1 MGQIDGSHRPRMT
14 KPPFVHLHV
23 HSQYS
28 LLDGANRIDDLVAR
42 ARDHQMSALAL
53 TDHGNLF
60 GAVQFYQEARKA
72 GIKPIIGVEA
82 YIAPRSRLDRET
94 YGVHHGSY
102 HLILLATSYTGYRN
116 LLKLISAAHLEG
128 FYYRP
133 RIDHEL
139 LAAHAEGLIGLSAC
153 LRGEV
158 PSLLADGKQAEAD
171 AAADRYAS
179 IFGRDRFF
187 LELQA
192 NGLEAQ
198 TKMNRLL
205 LEMSRRT
212 GLQAA
217 ATNDC
222 HYLHQHDHRAHDILL
237 CLQTGKTLHT
247 PERMRFQTT
256 ELYFKSADEMLTTF
270 GELPAALSVTQ
281 HIADCCDIQLP
292 LHQLHLPDYQ
302 VPPGSTKESYLTE
315 LAEQGLR
322 ERLARRQDAHIPD
335 ARYWN
340 RLHEEL
346 AMIGAMGYAG
356 YFLIVWDIIRFARS
370 RRIPVGPGRGSA
382 AGSLVAY
389 ALQITDLDPLA
400 YDLIFE
406 RFLNPERVTQPDIDL
421 DFCMDRR
428 GEVINYVTDKYGSD
442 HVCQIITFGTMMAKA
457 AIRDVG
463 RVLELPYGD
472 VDRLAKL
479 VPNTLNITL
488 DEAIKAEPRL
498 TETMTAAPKLKEV
511 VEFAK
516 ALEGQ
521 VRHASTHAAGVVISG
536 EPLTDYV
543 PLFRG
548 SNGEVVTQYAKDDLE
563 AVGLVKFD
571 FLGLRTLTLLDHAA
585 RLVNRARNT
594 WAQAADGTVPVA
606 RGVGA
611 SPTGKRSFSEISPE
625 DTSSLPATRA
635 PTDNDQPLRLQEI
648 ALNDPEVYRTLST
661 GQTTAIFQLESRGMR
676 DLLVKMA
683 PERFEDLIAILALY
697 RPGPIG
703 SGMMDDFIKRKR
715 GKTAINY
722 DIPQL
727 RPILEETYGVIVY
740 QEQVM
745 RIAAE
750 VAGFSLG
757 QADLL
762 RRAMGKKKPEEMDK
776 QRTRFIDGARAKGV
790 TRAKAEKLFELMA
803 YFAGYGF
810 NKSHSAAYAL
820 ITYLTAY
827 FKAHHPSEFMTAV
840 LTSEMGN
847 EDKIVAYLAE
857 CRRLNIRVLP
867 PDVNDSERDFTIV
880 PEGIRFGLAA
890 IKNVGGAAI
899 DAIRAAREAAEG
911 VAREPFTSLAQFC
924 RRVDLRKVNRRVIE
938 SLIKAGTFDSIEPSR
953 ARLMRQLDQ
962 AVDEGARHQE
972 EAGAGQGGLFG
983 ELTEAIAVGDTS
995 APAGASAAVQIDPL
1009 NERPH
1014 ASSDAAEWDEA
1025 TRLRHEKEA
1034 LGFYITGHPLERVQ
1048 ESLSRLSITPIQ
1060 SLAEA
1065 QDGAEVTVAGLVVS
1079 RKITT
1084 TRRGDRMAYARLEDL
1099 TGTIEAIVFPELFKS
1114 SGALLESD
1122 QPVLVTGA
1130 LDCGDQGSKLK
1141 ATKLRSLE
1149 DAQTRLNRQLRITVG
1164 PTALSVDQLVQ
1175 LRAVLTRH
1183 PGSCPVALTL
1193 RHPEQRQATVLLD
1206 RQYWVAPTPALLA
1219 DVEALLGAGAF
1230 ADHGAPSI

>member
-1 MGQIDGSHRPRMT
+1 MT

-42 ARDHQMSALAL
+42 AGDHGMNALAL

-82 YIAPRSRLDRET
+82 YIAPRSRLDRENF
-94 YGVHHGSY
+94 GVHNGSY
-102 HLILLATSYTGYRN
+102 HLILLATNYTGYTN
-116 LLKLISAAHLEG
+116 LLKLVSAAHLEG
-128 FYYRP
+128 FYYKP
-133 RIDHEL
+133 RIDKEL

-158 PSLLADGKQAEAD
+158 PSFLADGKEAEAD
-171 AAADRYAS
+171 AAADQYAS
-179 IFGRDRFF
+179 IFGRDRFY

-198 TKMNRLL
+198 TRMNRQL

-212 GLQAA
+212 GLKTA

-237 CLQTGKTLHT
+237 CLQTGKTQNT
-247 PERMRFQTT
+247 AERMRFQTT

-270 GELPAALSVTQ
+270 GELPASLAITQ
-281 HIADCCDIQLP
+281 QIADQCDIQLP

-302 VPPGSTKESYLTE
+302 VPPGSTKESYLAE
-315 LAEQGLR
+315 LAREGLR
-322 ERLARRQDAHIPD
+322 ERLKQHREGRIPES
-335 ARYWN
+335 RYWD
-340 RLHEEL
+340 RLKEEL

-389 ALQITDLDPLA
+389 ALQITGLDPLA

-428 GEVINYVTDKYGSD
+428 GEIINYVTDKYGSD

-463 RVLELPYGD
+463 RVLELPYGE

-498 TETMTAAPKLKEV
+498 TETMTASPKLKEV
-511 VEFAK
+511 VDFAR

-571 FLGLRTLTLLDHAA
+571 FLGLRTLTLLDHAV
-585 RLVNRARNT
+585 RLVNQKRP
-594 WAQAADGTVPVA
+594 AD
-606 RGVGA
+606 
-611 SPTGKRSFSEISPE
+611 E
-625 DTSSLPATRA
+625 SLS
-635 PTDNDQPLRLQEI
+635 LQQI
-648 ALNDPEVYRTLST
+648 ALDDVEVYRALST

-676 DLLVKMA
+676 DLLAKMA

-703 SGMMDDFIKRKR
+703 SGMVDDFIKRKR
-715 GKTAINY
+715 GKTVSY
-722 DIPQL
+722 ELPQL

-750 VAGFSLG
+750 IAGFTLG

-776 QRTRFIDGARAKGV
+776 QRTRFVEGAKAKGI
-790 TRAKAEKLFELMA
+790 TRAKAEKLFDLMA

-827 FKAHHPSEFMTAV
+827 FKVHHPVEFMAAV
-840 LTSEMGN
+840 LTSEIGN

-857 CRRLNIRVLP
+857 CRRLNIRILP

-890 IKNVGGAAI
+890 IKNVGEGAI
-899 DAIRAAREAAEG
+899 EAIRAAREDG
-911 VAREPFTSLAQFC
+911 PFTSLVQFC
-924 RRVDLRKVNRRVIE
+924 QRVDLRKVNRRVIE
-938 SLIKAGTFDSIEPSR
+938 SLIKAGTFDSVQASR
-953 ARLMRQLDQ
+953 SNLMRQLDQ
-962 AVDEGARHQE
+962 AVEEGARLQE
-972 EAGAGQGGLFG
+972 EASAGQGGLFG
-983 ELTEAIAVGDTS
+983 ELTESIEVSGGGPS
-995 APAGASAAVQIDPL
+995 VNGAGAPNGSGPAVPIDPL
-1009 NERPH
+1009 NEGAAPPN
-1014 ASSDAAEWDEA
+1014 SSMTEWDDA

-1048 ESLSRLSITPIQ
+1048 EALSRLSITPIQ
-1060 SLAEA
+1060 ALSDG
-1065 QDGAEVTVAGLVVS
+1065 QDGSEVTIAGLVMS

-1084 TRRGDRMAYARLEDL
+1084 TRRGDRMAYARVEDL
-1099 TGTIEAIVFPELFKS
+1099 TDTIETIIFPELFKS
-1114 SGALLESD
+1114 SAAVLESD
-1122 QPVLVTGA
+1122 QPVIITGT
-1130 LDCGDQGSKLK
+1130 LDRTDQGCKLK
-1141 ATKLRSLE
+1141 ATRLQSLTE
-1149 DAQTRLNRQLRITVG
+1149 VQARVNRQMRITIG
-1164 PTALSVDQLVQ
+1164 PSALSVDQLVQ
-1175 LRAVLTRH
+1175 LRAVLARH
-1183 PGSCPVALTL
+1183 QGPCPVVVTL
-1193 RHPEQRQATVLLD
+1193 RHPAQREATILVD
-1206 RQYWVAPTPALLA
+1206 RQYWVTPTPALQA
-1219 DVEALLGAGAF
+1219 DIEALCGAGALTIQ
-1230 ADHGAPSI
+1230 AAALT

>member
-1 MGQIDGSHRPRMT
+1 MT

-42 ARDHQMSALAL
+42 TREHGMNALAL

-60 GAVQFYQEARKA
+60 GAVQFYQQAKQS

-82 YIAPRSRLDRET
+82 YIAPRSRLDRENF
-94 YGVHHGSY
+94 GIHHGSY
-102 HLILLATSYTGYRN
+102 HLILLATNYTGYTN
-116 LLKLISAAHLEG
+116 LLKLVSAAHLEG

-133 RIDHEL
+133 RIDKEL

-153 LRGEV
+153 LRGEI
-158 PSLLADGKQAEAD
+158 PSFLADGKEAEAD
-171 AAADRYAS
+171 AAADQYAS
-179 IFGRDRFF
+179 IFGRDRFY

-198 TKMNRLL
+198 TRMNRQL

-212 GLQAA
+212 GLKTA

-237 CLQTGKTLHT
+237 CLQTGKTITT
-247 PERMRFQTT
+247 PDRMRFQTT

-270 GELPAALSVTQ
+270 GEVPDSLSITQ
-281 HIADCCDIQLP
+281 QIADQCDIKLP
-292 LHQLHLPDYQ
+292 LHQVHLPDYQ
-302 VPPGSTKESYLTE
+302 VPPDYTKESYLAE
-315 LAEQGLR
+315 LAQQGLR
-322 ERLARRQDAHIPD
+322 ERLKRHQENRIPEP
-335 ARYWN
+335 RYWD
-340 RLHEEL
+340 RLKEEL
-346 AMIGAMGYAG
+346 AMIGAMGYPG
-356 YFLIVWDIIRFARS
+356 YFLIVWDIIRFARL

-400 YDLIFE
+400 YGLIFE
-406 RFLNPERVTQPDIDL
+406 RFLNPERVSQPDIDL

-428 GEVINYVTDKYGSD
+428 GEVINYVTEKYGSD

-457 AIRDVG
+457 ALRDVG
-463 RVLELPYGD
+463 RVLELPYSD

-488 DEAIKAEPRL
+488 DEAIKAEPRF
-498 TETMTAAPKLKEV
+498 TETMAASPKLKEV
-511 VEFAK
+511 VDFAK

-571 FLGLRTLTLLDHAA
+571 FLGLRTLTLLDHAT
-585 RLVNRARNT
+585 RLVNHARKTRAL
-594 WAQAADGTVPVA
+594 AANGTLPVA

-611 SPTGKRSFSEISPE
+611 SE
-625 DTSSLPATRA
+625 DTSSPLTTARA
-635 PTDNDQPLRLQEI
+635 PTDNDSPIALQEI
-648 ALNDPEVYRTLST
+648 ALDDPEVYRTLST

-703 SGMMDDFIKRKR
+703 SGMVDDFIKRKR
-715 GKTAINY
+715 GKTAISY
-722 DIPQL
+722 EVPQL

-750 VAGFSLG
+750 IAGFTLG

-776 QRTRFIDGARAKGV
+776 QRARFVEGANAKGI
-790 TRAKAEKLFELMA
+790 TKAKAEKLFDLMA

-827 FKAHHPSEFMTAV
+827 FKVHHPVEFMAAV

-847 EDKIVAYLAE
+847 EDKIVSYLAE
-857 CRRLNIRVLP
+857 CRRLTIRILP

-880 PEGIRFGLAA
+880 PDGIRFGLAA
-890 IKNVGGAAI
+890 IKNVGEGAI
-899 DAIRAAREAAEG
+899 DAIRATREAPEEG
-911 VAREPFTSLAQFC
+911 RFASLAQFC
-924 RRVDLRKVNRRVIE
+924 QRVDLRKVNRRVIE
-938 SLIKAGTFDSIEPSR
+938 SLIKAGTFDSIEPAR
-953 ARLMRQLDQ
+953 ARLIRQLDQ
-962 AVDEGARHQE
+962 AVEEGARHQE

-983 ELTEAIAVGDTS
+983 DLTEGIDFGGGGGANG
-995 APAGASAAVQIDPL
+995 APNGSGAAVPIDPL
-1009 NERPH
+1009 HESATPPN
-1014 ASSDAAEWDEA
+1014 STTEWDEA
-1025 TRLRHEKEA
+1025 TRLRYEKEA

-1048 ESLSRLSITPIQ
+1048 EVLARLSITPIQ
-1060 SLAEA
+1060 ALPDV
-1065 QDGAEVTVAGLVVS
+1065 QDGAEVTIAGLVMS

-1084 TRRGDRMAYARLEDL
+1084 TRRGDRMAYVRMEDL
-1099 TGTIEAIVFPELFKS
+1099 TGTVETIIFPELFKS
-1114 SGALLESD
+1114 AAAVLDSD
-1122 QPVLVTGA
+1122 EPVIITGT
-1130 LDCGDQGSKLK
+1130 LDRGDQGCKLK
-1141 ATKLRSLE
+1141 S
-1149 DAQTRLNRQLRITVG
+1149 TRLQSLAEVQARVNRQMRITVG
-1164 PTALSVDQLVQ
+1164 PTALSVEQLVQ

-1183 PGSCPVALTL
+1183 QGPCPVALTL
-1193 RHPEQRQATVLLD
+1193 RHPEQREATILVD
-1206 RQYWVAPTPALLA
+1206 RQYWVTPTPALQA
-1219 DVEALLGAGAF
+1219 DIEALLGAGTFTTQA
-1230 ADHGAPSI
+1230 AVPT

>member
-1 MGQIDGSHRPRMT
+1 MGQIVGSLQPRMT

-28 LLDGANRIDDLVAR
+28 LLDGANRIDDLVVR

-82 YIAPRSRLDRET
+82 YIAPRSRLDRES

-102 HLILLATSYTGYRN
+102 HLILLASNYTGYRN
-116 LLKLISAAHLEG
+116 LLKLVSAAHLEG

-133 RIDHEL
+133 RIDLEL

-158 PSLLADGKQAEAD
+158 PSLLADGKEAEAD

-179 IFGRDRFF
+179 IFGRDRFY

-205 LEMSRRT
+205 LDMSRRT
-212 GLQAA
+212 GLQTA

-281 HIADCCDIQLP
+281 QIADRCDIQLP

-302 VPPGSTKESYLTE
+302 VPAGSTKESYLTE

-322 ERLARRQDAHIPD
+322 ERLARRRDAQIPD

-340 RLHEEL
+340 RLREEL

-389 ALQITDLDPLA
+389 TLQITDLDPLA

-457 AIRDVG
+457 ALRDVG

-498 TETMTAAPKLKEV
+498 TETMNTAPKLKEV

-585 RLVNRARNT
+585 RLVNQHR
-594 WAQAADGTVPVA
+594 
-606 RGVGA
+606 
-611 SPTGKRSFSEISPE
+611 
-625 DTSSLPATRA
+625 PA
-635 PTDNDQPLRLQEI
+635 DQPLRLQEI

-703 SGMMDDFIKRKR
+703 SGMVDDFIKRKR

-722 DIPQL
+722 DVPQL

-776 QRTRFIDGARAKGV
+776 QRARFVDGARAKGV

-827 FKAHHPSEFMTAV
+827 FKVHHPAEFMTAV

-899 DAIRAAREAAEG
+899 DAIRAAREAEDG
-911 VAREPFTSLAQFC
+911 VAREPFASLAQFC

-938 SLIKAGTFDSIEPSR
+938 SLIKAGTFDSVEPSR

-983 ELTEAIAVGDTS
+983 ELTETIAVGDAG
-995 APAGASAAVQIDPL
+995 APAGSATAVQIDPL
-1009 NERPH
+1009 NERAH
-1014 ASSDAAEWDEA
+1014 AAADADEWDEA

-1060 SLAEA
+1060 ALAEA

-1122 QPVLVTGA
+1122 QPLLVTGA

-1141 ATKLRSLE
+1141 ATKLQAL
-1149 DAQTRLNRQLRITVG
+1149 DAAQARLNRQLRITVG

-1230 ADHGAPSI
+1230 ADHGTPPT

>member
-1 MGQIDGSHRPRMT
+1 MT

-42 ARDHQMSALAL
+42 AREHGMNALAL

-72 GIKPIIGVEA
+72 GINPIIGVEA

-94 YGVHHGSY
+94 YGVHHGSH
-102 HLILLATSYTGYRN
+102 HLILLATNYTGYTN
-116 LLKLISAAHLEG
+116 LLKLVSAAHLEG

-133 RIDHEL
+133 RIDKEL

-158 PSLLADGKQAEAD
+158 PSLLADGKEADAD
-171 AAADRYAS
+171 AAADQYAS
-179 IFGRDRFF
+179 IFGRDRFY

-198 TKMNRLL
+198 TKMNRQL
-205 LEMSRRT
+205 LEMSRRI
-212 GLQAA
+212 GLKTA

-237 CLQTGKTLHT
+237 CLQTGKTVNT
-247 PERMRFQTT
+247 AERMRFQTT
-256 ELYFKSADEMLTTF
+256 ELYFKSTDQMLATF
-270 GELPAALSVTQ
+270 DELPAALSITQ
-281 HIADCCDIQLP
+281 QIADQCDIQLP

-302 VPPGSTKESYLTE
+302 VPPGSTKEGYLAE
-315 LAEQGLR
+315 LAQQGLR
-322 ERLARRQDAHIPD
+322 DRLKQHQDGRIPES
-335 ARYWN
+335 RYWD
-340 RLHEEL
+340 RLKEEL

-428 GEVINYVTDKYGSD
+428 GEVINYVTEKYGSD
-442 HVCQIITFGTMMAKA
+442 HVCQIITFGTMMARA
-457 AIRDVG
+457 ALRDVG

-488 DEAIKAEPRL
+488 EEAITAEPRL
-498 TETMTAAPKLKEV
+498 TEMMTASPKLKEV

-563 AVGLVKFD
+563 AIGLVKFD
-571 FLGLRTLTLLDHAA
+571 FLGLRTLTLLDHAV
-585 RLVNRARNT
+585 RLVNLTRKTQAP
-594 WAQAADGTVPVA
+594 AADGTLPVA

-611 SPTGKRSFSEISPE
+611 SE
-625 DTSSLPATRA
+625 DASLPLAARA
-635 PTDNDQPLRLQEI
+635 PTNNDHPLQLQQI
-648 ALNDPEVYRTLST
+648 ALNDAEVYRTLST

-703 SGMMDDFIKRKR
+703 SGMVEDFIKRKR
-715 GKTAINY
+715 GKTTINY
-722 DIPQL
+722 DPPQL

-750 VAGFSLG
+750 VAGFTLG

-776 QRTRFIDGARAKGV
+776 QRTRFVEGAKAKGV
-790 TRAKAEKLFELMA
+790 TKAKAEKLFDLMA

-827 FKAHHPSEFMTAV
+827 FKVHHPVEFMAAV
-840 LTSEMGN
+840 LTSETGN

-857 CRRLNIRVLP
+857 CRRLNIRMMP

-899 DAIRAAREAAEG
+899 DSIRAARE
-911 VAREPFTSLAQFC
+911 VAGGIGKEPFASLAQFC
-924 RRVDLRKVNRRVIE
+924 QRVDLRKVNRRVIE

-953 ARLMRQLDQ
+953 
-962 AVDEGARHQE
+962 VDEGARRQE
-972 EAGAGQGGLFG
+972 EADAGQGGLFG
-983 ELTEAIAVGDTS
+983 ELTETIDIGGGRG
-995 APAGASAAVQIDPL
+995 AGASNGTDGAVPIHPL
-1009 NERPH
+1009 NEGAN
-1014 ASSDAAEWDEA
+1014 ASDNASEWDDA
-1025 TRLRHEKEA
+1025 TRLRYEKEA

-1048 ESLSRLSITPIQ
+1048 ETLTRLSITPIQ
-1060 SLAEA
+1060 ALSEV
-1065 QDGAEVTVAGLVVS
+1065 QDGAEVTIVGLILS
-1079 RKITT
+1079 RKMTT

-1099 TGTIEAIVFPELFKS
+1099 TGTVEAIIFPELFKS

-1122 QPVLVTGA
+1122 QPVIVTGT
-1130 LDCGDQGSKLK
+1130 LDSGDQGTKLK
-1141 ATKLRSLE
+1141 TTKLQSLA
-1149 DAQTRLNRQLRITVG
+1149 DAEARLNRQMRITVG
-1164 PTALSVDQLVQ
+1164 PLALSVDQLVQ
-1175 LRAVLTRH
+1175 LRAVLSRH
-1183 PGSCPVALTL
+1183 PGTCPVALTL
-1193 RHPEQRQATVLLD
+1193 RHPEQRQATILLD

-1230 ADHGAPSI
+1230 TDQAAPPA

>member
-1 MGQIDGSHRPRMT
+1 MT
-14 KPPFVHLHV
+14 NTPFVHLHV

-42 ARDHQMSALAL
+42 AREHQMSALAL

-82 YIAPRSRLDRET
+82 YLAPRSRLDRET

-102 HLILLATSYTGYRN
+102 HLILLASNYTGYKN
-116 LLKLISAAHLEG
+116 LLKLVSAAHLEG

-139 LAAHAEGLIGLSAC
+139 LASHAEGLIGLSAC

-171 AAADRYAS
+171 AAADRYAA
-179 IFGRDRFF
+179 IFGRDRFY

-198 TKMNRLL
+198 TKMNRQL

-212 GLQAA
+212 GLQTA

-237 CLQTGKTLHT
+237 CLQTGKTLNT
-247 PERMRFQTT
+247 PERMRFHTT
-256 ELYFKSADEMLTTF
+256 ELYFKSADEMLKTF

-281 HIADCCDIQLP
+281 QIADRCDIQLP

-302 VPPGSTKESYLTE
+302 VPPGSTKESYLSE
-315 LAEQGLR
+315 LAEGGLR
-322 ERLARRQDAHIPD
+322 ERLARRQDGRIPES
-335 ARYWN
+335 RYWD
-340 RLHEEL
+340 RLKEEL

-457 AIRDVG
+457 ALRDVG

-479 VPNTLNITL
+479 VPNTLNITI

-498 TETMTAAPKLKEV
+498 TETMHAAPKLKEV
-511 VEFAK
+511 VEYAK

-536 EPLTDYV
+536 EPLTEYV

-571 FLGLRTLTLLDHAA
+571 FLGLRTLTLLDHAV
-585 RLVNRARNT
+585 RLVN
-594 WAQAADGTVPVA
+594 Q
-606 RGVGA
+606 
-611 SPTGKRSFSEISPE
+611 KR
-625 DTSSLPATRA
+625 PAT
-635 PTDNDQPLRLQEI
+635 DPLALQQIPLDDAEI
-648 ALNDPEVYRTLST
+648 YRTLST

-703 SGMMDDFIKRKR
+703 SGMVDDFIKRKR
-715 GKTAINY
+715 GKTAISY
-722 DIPQL
+722 DVPQL
-727 RPILEETYGVIVY
+727 RPVLEETYGVIVY

-776 QRTRFIDGARAKGV
+776 QRARFVEGAKAKGV
-790 TRAKAEKLFELMA
+790 TRPKAEKLFELMA

-827 FKAHHPSEFMTAV
+827 FKVHHPAEFMTAV

-867 PDVNDSERDFTIV
+867 PDVNDSERDFTLV
-880 PEGIRFGLAA
+880 PEGIRFGLAG
-890 IKNVGGAAI
+890 IKNVGDAAI
-899 DAIRAAREAAEG
+899 DAICAAREAADG
-911 VAREPFTSLAQFC
+911 LTKEPFTSLAQFC

-938 SLIKAGTFDSIEPSR
+938 SLIKAGTFDSIQASR
-953 ARLMRQLDQ
+953 SNLMRQIDQ

-972 EAGAGQGGLFG
+972 EAGAGQVGLFG
-983 ELTEAIAVGDTS
+983 ELTETIAVGEGGP
-995 APAGASAAVQIDPL
+995 PAGSLAAVPIDPL
-1009 NERPH
+1009 NEGDR
-1014 ASSDAAEWDEA
+1014 ADSDSEWDNA

-1034 LGFYITGHPLERVQ
+1034 LGFYITGHPLERVR
-1048 ESLSRLSITPIQ
+1048 ETLSRLSITPI
-1060 SLAEA
+1060 SALAEA
-1065 QDGAEVTVAGLVVS
+1065 QDGAEVTVAGLIVS

-1099 TGTIEAIVFPELFKS
+1099 TGTIEAIVFPEQFKTA
-1114 SGALLESD
+1114 GALLESD
-1122 QPVLVTGA
+1122 QPVLVTGTV
-1130 LDCGDQGSKLK
+1130 DSGDQGSKLK
-1141 ATKLRSLE
+1141 ATKLQSLD
-1149 DAQTRLNRQLRITVG
+1149 DAQARLNRQLRITVG

-1175 LRAVLTRH
+1175 LRAVLSRH

-1230 ADHGAPSI
+1230 ADHGASPA

>member
-1 MGQIDGSHRPRMT
+1 MT

-28 LLDGANRIDDLVAR
+28 LLDGANRIADLVSR
-42 ARDHQMSALAL
+42 AREHGMNALAL

-72 GIKPIIGVEA
+72 GINPIIGVEA

-94 YGVHHGSY
+94 YGVHHGSH
-102 HLILLATSYTGYRN
+102 HLILLATNYTGYTN
-116 LLKLISAAHLEG
+116 LLKLVSAAHLEG

-133 RIDHEL
+133 RIDKEL

-171 AAADRYAS
+171 AAADQYAS
-179 IFGRDRFF
+179 MFGRDRFY

-198 TKMNRLL
+198 TKMNRQL

-212 GLQAA
+212 GLKTA

-237 CLQTGKTLHT
+237 CLQTGKTVNT
-247 PERMRFQTT
+247 AERMRFQTT
-256 ELYFKSADEMLTTF
+256 ELYFKSTDQMLATF
-270 GELPAALSVTQ
+270 EELPAALSITQ
-281 HIADCCDIQLP
+281 QIADQCDIQLP

-302 VPPGSTKESYLTE
+302 VPTGSTKEGYLSE
-315 LAEQGLR
+315 LAQQGLR
-322 ERLARRQDAHIPD
+322 ERFTQRQDGRIPES
-335 ARYWN
+335 RYWD
-340 RLHEEL
+340 RLKEEL

-428 GEVINYVTDKYGSD
+428 GEVINYVTEKYGSD

-457 AIRDVG
+457 ALRDVG

-488 DEAIKAEPRL
+488 EEAIAAEPRL
-498 TETMTAAPKLKEV
+498 TEMMTASPKLKEV

-563 AVGLVKFD
+563 AIGLVKFD
-571 FLGLRTLTLLDHAA
+571 FLGLRTLTLLDHAV
-585 RLVNRARNT
+585 RLVNQTRETRAP
-594 WAQAADGTVPVA
+594 AAHGTHPGA

-611 SPTGKRSFSEISPE
+611 SE
-625 DTSSLPATRA
+625 DTASPLAARA
-635 PTDNDQPLRLQEI
+635 PTDDDPPLQLQQI

-703 SGMMDDFIKRKR
+703 SGMVEDFIKRKR
-715 GKTAINY
+715 GKTTINY
-722 DIPQL
+722 DLPQL

-750 VAGFSLG
+750 VAGFTLG

-776 QRTRFIDGARAKGV
+776 QRMRFVEGAKAKGV
-790 TRAKAEKLFELMA
+790 TKAKAEKLFDLMA

-827 FKAHHPSEFMTAV
+827 FKVHHPVEFMAAV
-840 LTSEMGN
+840 LTSETGN

-857 CRRLNIRVLP
+857 CRRLNIRMMP

-899 DAIRAAREAAEG
+899 DSIRAAREASG
-911 VAREPFTSLAQFC
+911 GFGKEPFTSLAQFC
-924 RRVDLRKVNRRVIE
+924 QRVDLRKVNRRVIE

-953 ARLMRQLDQ
+953 ASLMRQLDQ
-962 AVDEGARHQE
+962 TVEEGARHQE
-972 EAGAGQGGLFG
+972 EADAGQGGLFG
-983 ELTEAIAVGDTS
+983 ELTETIDVGEGG
-995 APAGASAAVQIDPL
+995 AGASNRTDGAVPIDPL
-1009 NERPH
+1009 NES
-1014 ASSDAAEWDEA
+1014 ANAGEWDDA

-1048 ESLSRLSITPIQ
+1048 ETLTRLSITPIQ
-1060 SLAEA
+1060 SLSDVR
-1065 QDGAEVTVAGLVVS
+1065 DGAEVTIVGLILS
-1079 RKITT
+1079 RKMTT

-1099 TGTIEAIVFPELFKS
+1099 TGTVEAIIFPELFKS
-1114 SGALLESD
+1114 SGTLLESD
-1122 QPVLVTGA
+1122 QPVIVTGT
-1130 LDCGDQGSKLK
+1130 LDSGDQGTKLK
-1141 ATKLRSLE
+1141 TTKLQSLA
-1149 DAQTRLNRQLRITVG
+1149 DAEARLNRQMRITVG
-1164 PTALSVDQLVQ
+1164 PSALSVDQLVQ
-1175 LRAVLTRH
+1175 LRAVLSRH

-1193 RHPEQRQATVLLD
+1193 RHPEQRQATILLD
-1206 RQYWVAPTPALLA
+1206 RQYWVAPTPALMA
-1219 DVEALLGAGAF
+1219 DVESLLGAGAF
-1230 ADHGAPSI
+1230 TDQAAPPA